1 MASVEEKRVQA
12 EKILESV
19 LGFSVDI
26 GIEVE
31 VLQYFLKA
39 NHPDVAKALEERRAY
54 AYCAL
59 RTKELV
65 SILVVLD
72 DTDRYQAD
80 IESAQEGYV
89 YAYVYNIT
97 RPEYSE
103 FGTIK
108 VDKKLN
114 RIA

>member
-12 EKILESV
+12 EKILESI

-39 NHPDVAKALEERRAY
+39 NHPDVSKALEERGAY

-59 RTKELV
+59 RTKGLV

-89 YAYVYNIT
+89 YTYVYNIT

>member
-1 MASVEEKRVQA
+1 MVSVEEKRVQA

-19 LGFSVDI
+19 LGFPVDI

-39 NHPDVAKALEERRAY
+39 NHPNVAKD

>member
-39 NHPDVAKALEERRAY
+39 NHPNVAKELEEHF
-54 AYCAL
+54 
-59 RTKELV
+59 
-65 SILVVLD
+65 
-72 DTDRYQAD
+72 
-80 IESAQEGYV
+80 AQKDWSV
-89 YAYVYNIT
+89 
-97 RPEYSE
+97 
-103 FGTIK
+103 F
-108 VDKKLN
+108 
-114 RIA
+114 